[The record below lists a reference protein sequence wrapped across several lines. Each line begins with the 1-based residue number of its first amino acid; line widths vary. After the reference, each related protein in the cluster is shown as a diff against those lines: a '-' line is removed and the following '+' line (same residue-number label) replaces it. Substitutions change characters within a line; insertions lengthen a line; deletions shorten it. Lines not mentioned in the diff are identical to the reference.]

1 MSGSVNTESLIITGV
16 LLMVVLLVVAVYVK
30 DIVGS
35 YI

>member
-30 DIVGS
+30 NIVGS